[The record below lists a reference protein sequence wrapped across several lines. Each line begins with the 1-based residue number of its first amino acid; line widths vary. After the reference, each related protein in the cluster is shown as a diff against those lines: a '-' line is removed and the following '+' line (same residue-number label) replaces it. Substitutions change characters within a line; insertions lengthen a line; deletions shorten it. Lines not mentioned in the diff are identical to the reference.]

1 MLIKTQT
8 PVSVISSLPRHTGG
22 SPQPRPPP
30 ERNPGSGTQLA
41 HGARGCADSDV
52 RALERK
58 RHRMSEK
65 QTQIISIDQ
74 ARLRKQQTQT
84 EDQQQE
90 NRYRA
95 RILGMEKVELLEE
108 MVRFQEERSRV
119 GKLTPQMMRQ
129 GRHLFQA
136 LETSAETKELRI
148 LAGSYRRHL
157 ELELEESRKQKI

>member
-1 MLIKTQT
+1 
-8 PVSVISSLPRHTGG
+8 
-22 SPQPRPPP
+22 
-30 ERNPGSGTQLA
+30 
-41 HGARGCADSDV
+41 
-52 RALERK
+52 
-58 RHRMSEK
+58 MSEK

-74 ARLRKQQTQT
+74 ARLRKQHAQN

-157 ELELEESRKQKI
+157 ELELEEVRKQKI

>member
-1 MLIKTQT
+1 MG
-8 PVSVISSLPRHTGG
+8 P
-22 SPQPRPPP
+22 
-30 ERNPGSGTQLA
+30 
-41 HGARGCADSDV
+41 ADALDRDV
-52 RALERK
+52 HALERK
-58 RHRMSEK
+58 QHRMSEK

-74 ARLRKQQTQT
+74 ARLRKQQNQN
-84 EDQQQE
+84 EDQHQE

-95 RILGMEKVELLEE
+95 RIQGMEKLELLEE

-119 GKLTPQMMRQ
+119 GKLTPQMMHQ

-157 ELELEESRKQKI
+157 EIELEETRKQKI